1 MSPTG
6 GHFSVLVDDGGS
18 QVWEVGWG
26 REFLWEGPG
35 LHCGNPSG
43 KVQAGRSR
51 SGVTGCGGPQRG
63 RAGRGLRR
71 SPGLLVLF
79 LHLKGTT

>member
-26 REFLWEGPG
+26 
-35 LHCGNPSG
+35 
-43 KVQAGRSR
+43 
-51 SGVTGCGGPQRG
+51 GGESSCG
-63 RAGRGLRR
+63 RAQA
-71 SPGLLVLF
+71 F
-79 LHLKGTT
+79 TAGTPVVRFKQADHAQG